1 MDHRKLNALRE
12 KFGHADAYEVFDPEL
27 KRIADSLVDG
37 ELESSGRRKLPFS
50 GLSTLLSAP
59 YEESL
64 ENLDVAL
71 VGVPMDL
78 GVTNRSGARF
88 GPRAIRAIERIGP
101 YNEQLGIAPKAS
113 IKYADIGD
121 SPIHRFSLEKRS
133 RKLKISLTA

>member
-12 KFGHADAYEVFDPEL
+12 RFGQANAYEVFDPEL
-27 KRIADSLVDG
+27 KRIADSLIEG
-37 ELESSGRRKLPFS
+37 ELESTGRRKVPFS
-50 GLSTLLSAP
+50 GLSTLLGAP
-59 YEESL
+59 FEESL